1 MGYSGFGIINGDLP
15 MDVVSMIQDHV
26 KVKSKK
32 DSFDWAEPKKGP
44 SIAQRLTATQD
55 ELLEMVEKHGK
66 ERRDYER
73 YIPTLVLGSAL
84 IGHGAAINKKVMKA
98 ILNACDNDAWAKQ
111 ELERKMNIDDFKEIL
126 LAYDHKTPT
135 KDWKDHAKEFDID
148 MDELIKRRFSSKVTE
163 MAMAHLEKAYGKKPW
178 FGGIHWI
185 FSDGGHAVLMGV
197 RFDKKRT
204 PNKVRKE
211 IHGLYEVP
219 LFFYDAGKME
229 VKEKTEA

>member
-15 MDVVSMIQDHV
+15 MDVVSMIQGRI
-26 KVKSKK
+26 KVKQKAN
-32 DSFDWAEPKKGP
+32 SFDWAEPKKGP
-44 SIAQRLTATQD
+44 SIAERLSAAQD
-55 ELLEMVEKHGK
+55 ELLEMVENHGK
-66 ERRDYER
+66 QCGDYER

-84 IGHGAAINKKVMKA
+84 IGHGARINKKVMKA
-98 ILNACDNDAWAKQ
+98 ILTACDKDAWAKQ

-135 KDWKDHAKEFDID
+135 RDWKDHGKEFGID
-148 MDELIKRRFSSKVTE
+148 MDELIRGRFSSKVTE
-163 MAMAHLEKAYGKKPW
+163 MAMAHLEKAYGDKPW

-185 FSDGGHAVLMGV
+185 FSNGGHAVLMGV

-204 PNKVRKE
+204 PDKARKE

-219 LFFYDAGKME
+219 LFFYDASKVE
-229 VKEKTEA
+229 ITEKTAA